1 MRDIDAKKI
10 HRITHVKKSNKVIDK
25 RSMQYAAKGADI
37 SNKVL
42 LSAIASM
49 FKCET
54 VAEAKRAYRKTV
66 MKKMSNIRKYVN
78 PYAY

>member
-1 MRDIDAKKI
+1 M
-10 HRITHVKKSNKVIDK
+10 KSNPTKIRKIIKPKELPLGK
-25 RSMQYAAKGADI
+25 RHFQYAAKGADI
-37 SNKVL
+37 SNQVV

-49 FKCET
+49 FKCKT

-66 MKKMSNIRKYVN
+66 MKKLANVKKYIN

>member
-1 MRDIDAKKI
+1 MGTDSTTIRKIIKHKKNL
-10 HRITHVKKSNKVIDK
+10 VGK
-25 RSMQYAAKGADI
+25 RHFQYAAKGADI

>member
-1 MRDIDAKKI
+1 MRDVNAVKRNRIKRAKD
-10 HRITHVKKSNKVIDK
+10 SNKVIDK

-66 MKKMSNIRKYVN
+66 MEKMSNIRKYVN